1 MFENSYE
8 LQTLNERCISLIISY
23 CLQFGWNE
31 TTADAFAEA
40 VSNMDKHV
48 ICRGTNGTFPVV
60 SIKTDADIKRKICF

>member
-31 TTADAFAEA
+31 ATADAFAEA
-40 VSNMDKHV
+40 VSNMYKIAV
-48 ICRGTNGTFPVV
+48 CRGTNGKFNV
-60 SIKTDADIKRKICF
+60 SIKKDAEIKGKTCF

>member
-1 MFENSYE
+1 MLENSYE

-40 VSNMDKHV
+40 VSNMYKIV
-48 ICRGTNGTFPVV
+48 ICKGTNGPFPV